1 MYIYRESNNAKV
13 AAISIPKY
21 SSGMPTIYKNVDLYA
36 GQYYVHVISDSS
48 TTYSTGSFTVK
59 KISGTY
65 NH

>member
-1 MYIYRESNNAKV
+1 
-13 AAISIPKY
+13 
-21 SSGMPTIYKNVDLYA
+21 MPTIYKNVDLSA